1 MSKIHALYALACACS
16 GETKDQPDKVNDEIW
31 MAVWHLKQA
40 VLKLR
45 AQSRADLEIKIALW
59 TDLIGDPACI
69 LDVHQEHWRTMM
81 ADFTLF
87 MHAAEHPER
96 YPELKEAS

>member
-1 MSKIHALYALACACS
+1 MDGRLASEAGRS
-16 GETKDQPDKVNDEIW
+16 QTPRSV
-31 MAVWHLKQA
+31 
-40 VLKLR
+40 
-45 AQSRADLEIKIALW
+45 RADLEIKIALW

-81 ADFTLF
+81 ADFSLF